1 MLDWSTIDT
10 VLLDMDG
17 TLLDLRYD
25 NHFWN
30 EQLHLHYARVH
41 QTSPDL
47 AAERLQAEFAAVA
60 GTLDWYCL
68 EYWQQRLRLPIRDL
82 KRETTHLIQLR
93 EDTQAFLEG
102 LQAAGKQVALI
113 TNAHPDALAL
123 KNEYTPLAHLC
134 PTQFST
140 HEFGFCKE
148 FQELWQALHTRFP
161 FNPERTL
168 FIDDGEHILDSA
180 REFGIRYTVGIA
192 NPDSG
197 LPDKQF
203 HRHPAIYHFDE
214 LNLAGFSAD
223 VHGKN

>member
-1 MLDWSTIDT
+1 MLDWTTIDT

-41 QTSPDL
+41 QTSAED
-47 AAERLQAEFAAVA
+47 AAARLQTEFAKVA
-60 GTLDWYCL
+60 GTLNWYCL
-68 EYWQQRLRLPIRDL
+68 EYWQQRLQLPIREL
-82 KRETTHLIQLR
+82 KRETTDLIRLR
-93 EDTQAFLEG
+93 PDTKAFLGE
-102 LQAAGKQVALI
+102 LKNAGKQVALI

-123 KNEYTPLAHLC
+123 KNEITNLATLC

-140 HEFGFCKE
+140 HEFGYCKE
-148 FQELWQALHTRFP
+148 YQELWSALHQRFP
-161 FNPERTL
+161 FDPERTL

-180 REFGIRYTVGIA
+180 RSFGIRYTVGII

-197 LPDKQF
+197 QPQKQF
-203 HRHPAIYHFDE
+203 SRHPAISNFRE
-214 LNLAGFSAD
+214 LALG
-223 VHGKN
+223 